1 MEHIPGAGDT
11 EAVAAMFKA
20 LEPGGRL
27 IITVPVDRVARDEFR
42 EHDAYSLGTDIGP
55 DGKYFFQRYYDPHR
69 FGTASSRRSAKTPM

>member
-20 LEPGGRL
+20 VEPGGRL

-42 EHDAYSLGTDIGP
+42 EHDAYSLGTEL
-55 DGKYFFQRYYDPHR
+55 DPTANTSSSAITTRNR
-69 FGTASSRRSAKTPM
+69 FGTASSRRSASTPM